1 LDSAET
7 PALPHS
13 VAVVDDDPKLR
24 TRLAMQLGEG
34 VNVASFPSIETMED
48 KFASGAPLVVL
59 FGPSYADPAGLKAV
73 HGLTRFRPEIG
84 ALLAVDELNT
94 TLLQQALRSG
104 VRDVMALPADSAQLR
119 EAVERVAETIR
130 VVPVVAGA
138 PGAAEPGADGGGV
151 ITVFSSKGGAGKS
164 VIASNL
170 AVALARKSAGS
181 VALVD
186 ADFKFG
192 DVAVMLKLVPRHTIL
207 DAVGAMHRIDA
218 QLLQS
223 LLVRHEPS
231 GLLVLPAPVEPAFAD
246 QVSPADILTIVKLL
260 QTFCEFVVIDTP
272 SDYTG
277 GVIISLLE
285 HSDDVLLVAGMEI
298 PNIKNVRVGLSYLR
312 LLNFPASKLRLVV
325 NRSNSRVKLDV
336 GEVERTLQIKA
347 DCLVPSDIAVP
358 TSVNK
363 GRPVVLDA
371 PRSNVAKSI
380 EGLADLFLASRRP
393 AHARS

>member
-1 LDSAET
+1 
-7 PALPHS
+7 
-13 VAVVDDDPKLR
+13 
-24 TRLAMQLGEG
+24 MQLGEG
-34 VNVASFPSIETMED
+34 VAVASFPSIETMED
-48 KFASGAPLVVL
+48 KFASGNPLVVL

-73 HGLTRFRPEIG
+73 EGLTRFRPEIG
-84 ALLAVDELNT
+84 SLLVVDELNT
-94 TLLQQALRSG
+94 PLLQQALRAG
-104 VRDVMALPADSAQLR
+104 VRDVITLPAESAQLR
-119 EAVERVAETIR
+119 EAIERVAETIR
-130 VVPVVAGA
+130 VVPGGTGQTGTADTA
-138 PGAAEPGADGGGV
+138 ADGGGV

-170 AVALARKSAGS
+170 AVSLARKAAGL

-186 ADFKFG
+186 ADLKFG

-207 DAVGAMHRIDA
+207 DAVAAIHRIDA
-218 QLLQS
+218 ELLQS

-246 QVSPADILTIVKLL
+246 QVSPTDMLAIVKLL
-260 QTFCEFVVIDTP
+260 QRFCEYVVIDTP
-272 SDYTG
+272 SDYTAD
-277 GVIISLLE
+277 VIIALLE

-312 LLNFPASKLRLVV
+312 LLNFPSSKLRLVV

-363 GRPVVLDA
+363 GTPVVLDA
-371 PRSNVAKSI
+371 PRSSVAKSI
-380 EGLADLFLASRRP
+380 EGLADLFLASRQS
-393 AHARS
+393 ARIRS